1 MRQPRQ
7 PRLMAALAVLLALCA
22 GHPARAETMRL
33 LGAEPRPNQV
43 MSGSG
48 VAFALHFDH
57 PLDHQASRFMLVGP
71 GGADRNV
78 PVRLQSQPNV
88 LYGSVGQLAPGSYTL
103 NWSARSSGGA
113 ALSGMLPFTVGPA
126 R

>member
-1 MRQPRQ
+1 MRHLPTR
-7 PRLMAALAVLLALCA
+7 RAAALVVILALSVA
-22 GHPARAETMRL
+22 YPARAETMRL

-57 PLDHQASRFMLVGP
+57 PLDHQASRFMLLGT
-71 GGADRNV
+71 GGARRTV
-78 PVRLQSQPNV
+78 PVRLQSQPSV
-88 LYGSVGQLAPGSYTL
+88 LYRSVGQLPPGSYVL
-103 NWSARSSGGA
+103 NWSARASGGGL
-113 ALSGMLPFTVGPA
+113 LSGTLPFSVAPA